1 MEKRRKGRAE
11 SGQSVSKGAVRGK
24 VADSIVGSVYRR
36 RVNGFRLQEGR
47 LSLEIRKK
55 VWH

>member
-1 MEKRRKGRAE
+1 MTTPSSIERDCKKDGNRLF
-11 SGQSVSKGAVRGK
+11 SGVCC
-24 VADSIVGSVYRR
+24 DRR
-36 RVNGFRLQEGR
+36 RGNGFRLQEGR